1 MASQRQPGFQAP
13 VMLAAMKN
21 ILIISC
27 LCMAAGES
35 VPTVVMA
42 DEPAVPASS
51 AMQSSTPAPSSG
63 TRYGPFDWL
72 DHRSFYS
79 QGDFPE
85 PFLVDDSGLE
95 INEAR
100 LDWLHTHTGG
110 STGDTITA
118 EVEKGFG
125 LLTLELEVPYVREQ
139 SGGQTTDGFDNID
152 LGARY
157 PFYQFVSTGD
167 FFDTT
172 FGAAVELG
180 IPVDSTIS
188 KNTEFVPKMFNDTKI
203 GEHLTVQSIYG
214 YSTLFGP
221 GDDGGRQT
229 FEYGFVF
236 GYTLQHQELPL
247 PGIQQF
253 IPMFELSGQTG
264 LNQGEAGVNAL
275 LGDAGFRVN
284 LNTIGRVQPRLGV
297 VYVFPLDDH
306 ARADVQS
313 GVMVSLVFEY

>member
-1 MASQRQPGFQAP
+1 
-13 VMLAAMKN
+13 MKN
-21 ILIISC
+21 ILTIVCFFVLLAEPIH
-27 LCMAAGES
+27 AALTNEQ
-35 VPTVVMA
+35 TA
-42 DEPAVPASS
+42 A
-51 AMQSSTPAPSSG
+51 TSSG
-63 TRYGPFDWL
+63 APAETRYGLFNGL

-100 LDWLHTHTGG
+100 LDWLHTHAVG
-110 STGDTITA
+110 STSDTIKA

-125 LLTLELEVPYVREQ
+125 LLTLEVEVPYVREQ

-157 PFYQFVSTGD
+157 PFYQFVSAGE

-172 FGAAVELG
+172 FGAAVEVG

-188 KNTEFVPKMFNDTKI
+188 QNTEYVPKIFNDTKI

-221 GDDGGRQT
+221 GNDGGKQT

-247 PGIQQF
+247 PGVQQF
-253 IPMFELSGQTG
+253 IPMCEVIGETG
-264 LNQGEAGVNAL
+264 LNSGESGRNSL
-275 LGDAGFRVN
+275 LGDVGFR
-284 LNTIGRVQPRLGV
+284 LDLKTLGGVQPRLGV
-297 VYVFPLDDH
+297 AYIFPMDDNARRDVH
-306 ARADVQS
+306 A
-313 GVMVSLVFEY
+313 GVIVSFVFEY